1 MPAEQD
7 ALFPGKQFIST
18 VLEALETKTRMT
30 GVIAHR
36 YLMRAAMAGMI
47 VAVFYIVNYAIVG
60 VFDGL
65 PVGNTSLAGLGKM
78 LGALSFGPALVFIY
92 YTKSELLTS
101 NMMVVAIGHYY
112 KRISTWRAL
121 RVLVMCLAGN
131 FAGGLVFAAMYRFST
146 LVGAATG
153 EQAVHSVAHQAP
165 LPVVGLGDRGPVRA
179 GGPVQLHD

>member
-60 VFDGL
+60 ILDGL
-65 PVGNTSLAGLGKM
+65 RFGDTSLAGVGKM
-78 LGALSFGPALVFIY
+78 LGALAFGPALVFIY
-92 YTKSELLTS
+92 YT
-101 NMMVVAIGHYY
+101 
-112 KRISTWRAL
+112 
-121 RVLVMCLAGN
+121 
-131 FAGGLVFAAMYRFST
+131 
-146 LVGAATG
+146 
-153 EQAVHSVAHQAP
+153 
-165 LPVVGLGDRGPVRA
+165 
-179 GGPVQLHD
+179 

>member
-60 VFDGL
+60 VCDGL
-65 PVGNTSLAGLGKM
+65 RIGDTSLAGIGKM

-112 KRISTWRAL
+112 KRI
-121 RVLVMCLAGN
+121 
-131 FAGGLVFAAMYRFST
+131 
-146 LVGAATG
+146 
-153 EQAVHSVAHQAP
+153 
-165 LPVVGLGDRGPVRA
+165 
-179 GGPVQLHD
+179 

>member
-60 VFDGL
+60 VFDATT
-65 PVGNTSLAGLGKM
+65 TSG
-78 LGALSFGPALVFIY
+78 S
-92 YTKSELLTS
+92 
-101 NMMVVAIGHYY
+101 
-112 KRISTWRAL
+112 RR
-121 RVLVMCLAGN
+121 
-131 FAGGLVFAAMYRFST
+131 GGL
-146 LVGAATG
+146 
-153 EQAVHSVAHQAP
+153 
-165 LPVVGLGDRGPVRA
+165 
-179 GGPVQLHD
+179 